1 MKQILKKQTG
11 QEVIYQSIGYMMRS
25 GAPDSVDLMVGF
37 NFANLALDLIAKQVY
52 GRMLAIKNG
61 VYTHIPL
68 SMVTTGIK
76 RVNVDEFYDIE
87 KYRPNIK
94 NLEGKPLFLY

>member
-1 MKQILKKQTG
+1 M
-11 QEVIYQSIGYMMRS
+11 
-25 GAPDSVDLMVGF
+25 GF
-37 NFANLALDLIAKQVY
+37 NFANLALDLIGKQTY

-61 VYTHIPL
+61 LYTHIPL
-68 SMVTTGIK
+68 SMVTKGIK